1 MNCHKGIE
9 ESIYNYLKDYPKNT
23 KFVEIGIGSNTLC
36 AEKLSG
42 DGFSVRAADIRENLP
57 IEESSGITFQSDDIF
72 EPDLEFYKGADLI
85 YSIRPG
91 IEMVPSLIAIAK
103 AVNCELIV
111 YHLGCEIYG
120 TGGEIIDTGNVILH
134 RYNKKTIK

>member
-9 ESIYNYLKDYPKNT
+9 ESIYTHLKDYPRNT

-36 AEKLSG
+36 AEKLAA
-42 DGFSVRAADIRENLP
+42 DGFSVRAADIRSGLP
-57 IEESSGITFQSDDIF
+57 IDGSSGIIFRSDDIF
-72 EPDLEFYKGADLI
+72 EPDLEFYRGADLI

-91 IEMVPSLIAIAK
+91 IEMVPSLISIAK
-103 AVNCELIV
+103 AVNCDLIV

-120 TGGEIIDTGNVILH
+120 SGGEIIDIGDVILH
-134 RYNKKTIK
+134 RYNKKQ